1 MEIVSS
7 RKIDGKDSL
16 VIATA
21 MSERDAARSRIAQEI
36 TMPGLVLEAD
46 GSASEWVA
54 EGTRREDDGDAV
66 SIVGPGFPGTTL
78 LASVVSGDP
87 KEAWAFLHRAATAV
101 LKARA
106 TGLVGDD
113 RVRAIASAGPEAIVC
128 GADGR
133 VLFLPADPYVR
144 ALESHGGK
152 VPVENRS
159 LWIHPDADTI
169 DVERSFAFLVGTL
182 AYRIIA
188 GREPFP
194 VPERSGNQEI
204 DGTDEEIIARN
215 VGKAIFEPIHL
226 ARWDIREQAAA
237 SIDALISSE
246 VAASVD
252 TLLAF
257 GADLDS
263 LIDQGKAAS
272 GSTEDFSRKK
282 RIAQRKRD
290 TAIVRESFLRRHH
303 RSFIIGSVI
312 AFFVAMLAGLYV
324 HDVAQRPTTFGM
336 APEAVIRGYYEAISR
351 LDQEIPAAY
360 AAKGVK
366 NDYDE
371 IVSRLF
377 VSAKMREAYEKIHS
391 VISPVALFRGEDPG
405 SMTVFGMT
413 RFDAQPVRRST
424 TEILYDVSYY
434 LWIPADPG
442 AEGPASAEATDR
454 PASVTGK
461 HPLSIYWYRE
471 TVTLSFPKDRWL
483 ITRIEPK
490 DRTLINGDAA
500 LIHPKIAD
508 GTASR
513 EGWAPTDEELKAE

>member
-7 RKIDGKDSL
+7 RNIDGKGSL
-16 VIATA
+16 AIATA
-21 MSERDAARSRIAQEI
+21 MNERDAARSRIAQEI
-36 TMPGLVLEAD
+36 TMPGLVIAQD
-46 GSASEWVA
+46 GSLSEWVA
-54 EGTRREDDGDAV
+54 EGASRENDADAI

-87 KEAWAFLHRAATAV
+87 KAAWSCLHRAATAV

-113 RVRAIASAGPEAIVC
+113 RMRAIASAGPEAIVC
-128 GADGR
+128 GSDGG

-152 VPVENRS
+152 VPVENRA

-182 AYRIIA
+182 AYRILA

-194 VPERSGNQEI
+194 VPERAGNQEI
-204 DGTDEEIIARN
+204 DGTDEEFIARN
-215 VGKAIFEPIHL
+215 VGNRIFEPIRL

-263 LIDQGKAAS
+263 LIDPGKAAS
-272 GSTEDFSRKK
+272 GNHEDFSRKK
-282 RIAQRKRD
+282 RVAQRKRD
-290 TAIVRESFLRRHH
+290 TAVIRESFVRRH
-303 RSFIIGSVI
+303 RQSFMIGSVI

-324 HDVAQRPTTFGM
+324 HDVALRPSTFGM
-336 APEAVIRGYYEAISR
+336 SPEAVILGYYGAIAR

-391 VISPVALFRGEDPG
+391 VISPAALFRGENPG
-405 SMTVFGMT
+405 SMTVFGLT
-413 RFDAQPVRRST
+413 RFDAQPVRKST

-434 LWIPADPG
+434 IWIPADPG
-442 AEGPASAEATDR
+442 TEGTASAEAAERT
-454 PASVTGK
+454 PPIKAE

-490 DRTLINGDAA
+490 ARTLINGDAA
-500 LIHPKIAD
+500 LILSKIAD

-513 EGWAPTDEELKAE
+513 EGWAPTDEELKGE

>member
-1 MEIVSS
+1 MEIVSF
-7 RKIDGKDSL
+7 RKTDGKDSL
-16 VIATA
+16 AIATA

-36 TMPGLVLEAD
+36 TMPGLFIEAD
-46 GSASEWVA
+46 GSVSEWFA
-54 EGTRREDDGDAV
+54 EGMGREDDGDRV

-87 KEAWAFLHRAATAV
+87 KEAWALLHRAATAV
-101 LKARA
+101 LKAKA

-113 RVRAIASAGPEAIVC
+113 RLRDIASAGPEAIVC
-128 GADGR
+128 GTDGR

-152 VPVENRS
+152 VHVENRS
-159 LWIHPDADTI
+159 FWIHPDADTT
-169 DVERSFAFLVGTL
+169 DVERAFAFLVGTL
-182 AYRIIA
+182 AYRIVA

-194 VPERSGNQEI
+194 VPGMPGNREI

-215 VGKAIFEPIHL
+215 VGKGIFEPVNL

-263 LIDQGKAAS
+263 LIDRGKAPS
-272 GSTEDFSRKK
+272 GSTEDFARKK

-336 APEAVIRGYYEAISR
+336 TPEAVIRGYYEAISR

-360 AAKGVK
+360 ASKGVK
-366 NDYDE
+366 NDFDE

-377 VSAKMREAYEKIHS
+377 VSAKMREAYEKVNS
-391 VISPVALFRGEDPG
+391 VIPPVALFRGEDPS

-413 RFDAQPVRRST
+413 RFDAQAVRKST
-424 TEILYDVSYY
+424 TEIVYDVSYY
-434 LWIPADPG
+434 LWIPADP
-442 AEGPASAEATDR
+442 AIDGPASPDANEGSPSMTD
-454 PASVTGK
+454 K

-490 DRTLINGDAA
+490 ARTLINGDAA
-500 LIHPKIAD
+500 LILPKIAD
-508 GTASR
+508 GTATR
-513 EGWAPTDEELKAE
+513 EGWAPTDEEIKGE